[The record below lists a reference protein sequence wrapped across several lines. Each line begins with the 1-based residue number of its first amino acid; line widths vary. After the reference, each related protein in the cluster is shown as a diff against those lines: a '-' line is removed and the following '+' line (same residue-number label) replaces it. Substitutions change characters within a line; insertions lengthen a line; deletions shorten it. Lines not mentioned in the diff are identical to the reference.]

1 MMLNDCGPCCVWLQN
16 CIMVGY
22 HSEYSSQGSSLL
34 CSLELENQVA
44 TQAVTK
50 SLQRK
55 VNMQ

>member
-1 MMLNDCGPCCVWLQN
+1 
-16 CIMVGY
+16 MVGY

-34 CSLELENQVA
+34 WSLERENQVA